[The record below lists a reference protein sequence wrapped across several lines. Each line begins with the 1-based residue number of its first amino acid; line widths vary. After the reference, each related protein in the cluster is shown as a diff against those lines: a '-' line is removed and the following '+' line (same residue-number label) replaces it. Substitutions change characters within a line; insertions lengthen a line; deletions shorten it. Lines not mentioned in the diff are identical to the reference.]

1 MLRPIALIALLL
13 SSSASF
19 TSTPGSSVVDGDI
32 DEQIAAI
39 QELFLNREPCT
50 HECRTDHCTN
60 EERHDI
66 VGSVNRT
73 HYSEDI
79 ETCSDHIGATCESH
93 DCTVDFGEGNPS
105 IYEVVEE
112 LRLLP
117 AQSLLRATE
126 VIPELEWNSQAG
138 VVQVIGC
145 GGTVVA
151 NIRPEAGNR

>member
-1 MLRPIALIALLL
+1 
-13 SSSASF
+13 
-19 TSTPGSSVVDGDI
+19 
-32 DEQIAAI
+32 
-39 QELFLNREPCT
+39 
-50 HECRTDHCTN
+50 
-60 EERHDI
+60 
-66 VGSVNRT
+66 
-73 HYSEDI
+73 
-79 ETCSDHIGATCESH
+79 
-93 DCTVDFGEGNPS
+93 
-105 IYEVVEE
+105 VVEE